1 MNHFKNFSEFLFEN
15 KRPGSES
22 YYKGLS
28 DSTADKRAARI
39 KKQTQMSDSDPNAY
53 KELPGDTKG
62 KKDLKT
68 SKHTKKYHQM
78 FGESIENI
86 SEGEV
91 DTALKN
97 KAEETGISKTILRK
111 VYDRGLAAWKTGH
124 KPGAGQHQWG
134 MARVNSFVT
143 KGKGTW
149 GKADKDL
156 AKQVREK

>member
-15 KRPGSES
+15 KRPGPES

-28 DSTADKRAARI
+28 DSTADKRAAQI
-39 KKQTQMSDSDPNAY
+39 KKQTQMSDSNPGAY

-78 FGESIENI
+78 FGESIESI
-86 SEGEV
+86 SESGV

-124 KPGAGQHQWG
+124 KPGAGQQQWG